1 MTRDIH
7 RAPSRLASSRPE
19 SSWKPHSTLPSEQS
33 AFPARGAS
41 LRDPSDYDLEQD
53 IADGVAGVSPIHDSY
68 ERTYEPLI
76 YDATPE
82 APPLRDTPLHDGR
95 PIHEIED
102 MTPGDSYRPIPAVRS
117 GSNNGHT
124 KAGTGRRAPQR
135 SLVEPDYSPPAPPPS
150 APPRVAV
157 ESEAAQPAYDFA
169 QQRGELSPSDQYQL
183 LLYNTQLYDDEWKLL
198 RIQAAKEGRW
208 LRAFLIP
215 RNSKMDL
222 AEAQRS
228 GRLLQ
233 IVIDNCGNTLVQEPK
248 KPGVL
253 RRLLNWLYGR

>member
-19 SSWKPHSTLPSEQS
+19 SSWKTHSTLPSDQGV
-33 AFPARGAS
+33 FPARGTS

-53 IADGVAGVSPIHDSY
+53 IADGVPGVSPIHDSY
-68 ERTYEPLI
+68 ERPYEPLV

-82 APPLRDTPLHDGR
+82 APPLRDTTADDGR
-95 PIHEIED
+95 PIHEIGEID
-102 MTPGDSYRPIPAVRS
+102 AASSYRPIPAVRS
-117 GSNNGHT
+117 SGNGHA
-124 KAGTGRRAPQR
+124 KAGIGRRTPQR
-135 SLVEPDYSPPAPPPS
+135 PPVEPDYSPPAPP
-150 APPRVAV
+150 RVAV
-157 ESEAAQPAYDFA
+157 ESEVAETAYDFA

-215 RNSKMDL
+215 RHSKMDL
-222 AEAQRS
+222 AEAQRN

-233 IVIDNCGNTLVQEPK
+233 IVIDTCGNTLVQEPK
-248 KPGVL
+248 KPGLL